1 MPALQFD
8 LGANRLVRPVTV
20 TFRGLAGYF
29 RTPRRFLGTMT
40 SYGVPSALVL
50 QFQQSPL
57 ESVIE
62 FIHSPVSFK
71 LIPLI
76 PLIPLLPKIQL
87 TQSAF
92 EPAKGSVSLQ
102 CVSSNIPS
110 GSRSVRSANLTR
122 M

>member
-76 PLIPLLPKIQL
+76 PLLPKIQL

>member
-8 LGANRLVRPVTV
+8 LGANRLVRPGTV

-71 LIPLI
+71 LIPL
-76 PLIPLLPKIQL
+76 LPKIQL